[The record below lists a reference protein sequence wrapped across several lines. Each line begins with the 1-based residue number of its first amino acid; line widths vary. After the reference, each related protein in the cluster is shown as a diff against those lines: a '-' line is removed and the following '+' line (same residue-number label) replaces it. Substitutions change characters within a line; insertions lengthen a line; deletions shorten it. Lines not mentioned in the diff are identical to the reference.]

1 MKKILIVE
9 DEKRINNLIKEGLTA
24 AGFECC
30 QAFFGFQAL
39 KFVQENEFDVILL
52 DVQLPDING
61 FKLIESFD
69 GISVL
74 FLTARDSIED
84 RVTGLELG
92 AEDYLVK
99 PFALEELIARI
110 NVILRRKQMQE
121 IFQLA
126 KLKVNLEQRTV
137 FLDGHNIDLTP
148 QEFAL
153 LAVFI
158 LNQNIALTREQL
170 ITQAWGVDYEGDDR
184 KVDVHVQRL
193 RKKLELE
200 HYINTVFKVGY
211 RLDVD

>member
-110 NVILRRKQMQE
+110 NVILRRKQTQE

-184 KVDVHVQRL
+184 TVDVHVQRL

>member
-84 RVTGLELG
+84 RVTGLGLG

-110 NVILRRKQMQE
+110 NVILRRKQTQE

-184 KVDVHVQRL
+184 TVDVHVQRL

>member
-69 GISVL
+69 EIPVL

-92 AEDYLVK
+92 AEDYLIK

-110 NVILRRKQMQE
+110 NVILRRKKTQE
-121 IFQLA
+121 IFKVA
-126 KLKVNLEQRTV
+126 KLTVNLEQRTV
-137 FLDGHNIDLTP
+137 LFEGNVIDLTP
-148 QEFAL
+148 QEIAL

-170 ITQAWGVDYEGDDR
+170 ITQAWGIDYEGDDR
-184 KVDVHVQRL
+184 TVDVHVQRL

-200 HYINTVFKVGY
+200 HHINTVFKVGY

>member
-184 KVDVHVQRL
+184 TVDVHVQRL